1 MDTMLTFVGLVITTL
16 VALFVAL
23 ALQTLLLRAAF
34 ALMQPASAS
43 RRVPQPAVE
52 HGTQL
57 VARAFSRAR
66 RFAEKFP
73 ARDLRTATLARLS
86 PATGV
91 ERKSSCSL

>member
-16 VALFVAL
+16 VALFAAL

-34 ALMQPASAS
+34 ALMQPATAS
-43 RRVPQPAVE
+43 PRVPQPAVE

-66 RFAEKFP
+66 
-73 ARDLRTATLARLS
+73 
-86 PATGV
+86 
-91 ERKSSCSL
+91 

>member
-1 MDTMLTFVGLVITTL
+1 MDTMLTFVGLVLATL
-16 VALFVAL
+16 VALFAAL

-34 ALMQPASAS
+34 ALMHPSTAR

-66 RFAEKFP
+66 
-73 ARDLRTATLARLS
+73 
-86 PATGV
+86 
-91 ERKSSCSL
+91 

>member
-16 VALFVAL
+16 VALFAAL
-23 ALQTLLLRAAF
+23 ALQTLLLRAGF
-34 ALMQPASAS
+34 ALMQPATAS

-57 VARAFSRAR
+57 VARLQQGALVRRRVSRSRSADGNTR
-66 RFAEKFP
+66 KA
-73 ARDLRTATLARLS
+73 S